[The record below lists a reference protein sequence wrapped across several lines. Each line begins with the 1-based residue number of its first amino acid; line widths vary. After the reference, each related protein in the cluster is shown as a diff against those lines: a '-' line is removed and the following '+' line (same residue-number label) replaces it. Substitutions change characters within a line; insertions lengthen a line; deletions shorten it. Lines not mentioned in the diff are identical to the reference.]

1 MATPH
6 NFLAELVGCFA
17 TPVAENPTVAMIESA
32 FRHHGMNAR
41 YINCEVRPEALGDA
55 ARGAR
60 AMGWRGFNC
69 SIPHKVAIIAHLDGL
84 GDCRRRSAPS
94 IARCGAATNGS
105 ARTPTASGSWN
116 RCGR

>member
-41 YINCEVRPEALGDA
+41 YINCEVRPAGA
-55 ARGAR
+55 RRRGAR
-60 AMGWRGFNC
+60 RAR
-69 SIPHKVAIIAHLDGL
+69 HGL
-84 GDCRRRSAPS
+84 
-94 IARCGAATNGS
+94 ARLQLLAA
-105 ARTPTASGSWN
+105 A
-116 RCGR
+116 